1 MNELKIE
8 DLSCKRGESK
18 VLNNINLT
26 IKSGETLVVKG
37 RNGSGKTTLLR
48 ILSNFIT
55 SYQGKVSLND
65 LSILEDNLYNNKFN
79 LIGQKNSLKDN
90 LSIKKNLELWDIIF
104 NETLDHTKLLEHDN
118 LDHLIN
124 RDVGSLSDGQK
135 KCISLHRLNY
145 NKYEFWFL
153 DEPFVYLDEV
163 NTNSLIEKINL
174 FNENMGIVILTS
186 NINLPKKLTTN
197 RLAKAINN
205 KKRDEYIDKFETVN
219 FFL

>member
-8 DLSCKRGESK
+8 DLSCIRGESK
-18 VLNNINLT
+18 VLNNINLI

-104 NETLDHTKLLEHDN
+104 NETLNHAKLLEHDN

-163 NTNSLIEKINL
+163 NTNSLIEKINR

-186 NINLPKKLTTN
+186 NINLPKKFH
-197 RLAKAINN
+197 K
-205 KKRDEYIDKFETVN
+205 EVN
-219 FFL
+219 I

>member
-18 VLNNINLT
+18 ILNNINLT

-65 LSILEDNLYNNKFN
+65 LSILEDNSYNNKFN

-104 NETLDHTKLLEHDN
+104 NETLDHAKLLEHDN

-163 NTNSLIEKINL
+163 NTNSLIEKINR

-186 NINLPKKLTTN
+186 NINLPKKFH
-197 RLAKAINN
+197 K
-205 KKRDEYIDKFETVN
+205 EVN
-219 FFL
+219 I

>member
-55 SYQGKVSLND
+55 SYQGKVSLNN

-90 LSIKKNLELWDIIF
+90 LSIEKNLELWDILF
-104 NETLDHTKLLEHDN
+104 NETLDHAKLLEYYN
-118 LDHLIN
+118 LDHLISN
-124 RDVGSLSDGQK
+124 DVGSLSDGQK

-163 NTNSLIEKINL
+163 NTNSLIEKINR

-186 NINLPKKLTTN
+186 NINLPKKFH
-197 RLAKAINN
+197 K
-205 KKRDEYIDKFETVN
+205 EVN
-219 FFL
+219 I

>member
-37 RNGSGKTTLLR
+37 LNGSGKTTLLR

-55 SYQGKVSLND
+55 SYQGKVSLNN
-65 LSILEDNLYNNKFN
+65 LNIIEDNLYNNKFN

-104 NETLDHTKLLEHDN
+104 NETLDHAKLLEHDN

-163 NTNSLIEKINL
+163 NTNSLIEKINR

-186 NINLPKKLTTN
+186 NINLPKKFH
-197 RLAKAINN
+197 K
-205 KKRDEYIDKFETVN
+205 EVN
-219 FFL
+219 I

>member
-18 VLNNINLT
+18 VLNNVNLI

-55 SYQGKVSLND
+55 SYRGKVSLND

-104 NETLDHTKLLEHDN
+104 NETLDHAKLLEHDN

-145 NKYEFWFL
+145 KKYEFWFL

-163 NTNSLIEKINL
+163 NTNSLIEKINR

-186 NINLPKKLTTN
+186 NINLPKKFH
-197 RLAKAINN
+197 K
-205 KKRDEYIDKFETVN
+205 EVN
-219 FFL
+219 I

>member
-48 ILSNFIT
+48 ILANFIT

-104 NETLDHTKLLEHDN
+104 NETLDHAKLLEHDN

-163 NTNSLIEKINL
+163 NTNSLIEKINR

-186 NINLPKKLTTN
+186 NINLPKKFH
-197 RLAKAINN
+197 KEVHI
-205 KKRDEYIDKFETVN
+205 
-219 FFL
+219 

>member
-37 RNGSGKTTLLR
+37 LNGSGKTTLLR

-65 LSILEDNLYNNKFN
+65 LNIIEDNLYNNKFN

-104 NETLDHTKLLEHDN
+104 NETLDHAKLLEHDN

-163 NTNSLIEKINL
+163 NTNLLIEKINR

-186 NINLPKKLTTN
+186 NINLPKKFH
-197 RLAKAINN
+197 K
-205 KKRDEYIDKFETVN
+205 EVN
-219 FFL
+219 I

>member
-18 VLNNINLT
+18 VLNNINFT

-104 NETLDHTKLLEHDN
+104 HETLDHTKLLEHDN

-163 NTNSLIEKINL
+163 NTNSLIEKINR

-186 NINLPKKLTTN
+186 NINLPKKFH
-197 RLAKAINN
+197 K
-205 KKRDEYIDKFETVN
+205 EVN
-219 FFL
+219 I

>member
-48 ILSNFIT
+48 ILSKFIT

-65 LSILEDNLYNNKFN
+65 LNILEDNLYNNKFN

-104 NETLDHTKLLEHDN
+104 NETLDHAKLLEYDN

-163 NTNSLIEKINL
+163 NTNSLIEKINR

-186 NINLPKKLTTN
+186 NINLPKKFH
-197 RLAKAINN
+197 K
-205 KKRDEYIDKFETVN
+205 EVN
-219 FFL
+219 I

>member
-55 SYQGKVSLND
+55 YYQGKVSLND

-104 NETLDHTKLLEHDN
+104 NETLDHAKILEHNN

-163 NTNSLIEKINL
+163 NTNSLIEKINR

-186 NINLPKKLTTN
+186 NINLPKRFHK
-197 RLAKAINN
+197 
-205 KKRDEYIDKFETVN
+205 EVN
-219 FFL
+219 I

>member
-65 LSILEDNLYNNKFN
+65 LSILEDNLYNSKFN

-104 NETLDHTKLLEHDN
+104 NETLDHAKLLEHDN

-135 KCISLHRLNY
+135 KCISLYRLNY

-163 NTNSLIEKINL
+163 NTNSLIEKINR

-186 NINLPKKLTTN
+186 NINLPKKFH
-197 RLAKAINN
+197 K
-205 KKRDEYIDKFETVN
+205 EVN
-219 FFL
+219 I

>member
-1 MNELKIE
+1 MNELKTE
-8 DLSCKRGESK
+8 NLSCKRGENA
-18 VLNNINLT
+18 VLNNVNFS

-55 SYQGKVSLND
+55 SYEGKVMFNEI
-65 LSILEDNLYNNKFN
+65 SIREDSLYNSKFN
-79 LIGQKNSLKDN
+79 LIGQKNSLKEN
-90 LSIKKNLELWDIIF
+90 LSIKKNFDLWDILF
-104 NETLDHTKLLEHDN
+104 NEVLDHVKLLEHNN
-118 LDHLIN
+118 LYHLIN

-145 NKYEFWFL
+145 KKYDLWFL

-163 NTNSLIEKINL
+163 NTHLLIEKINQ

-186 NINLPKKLTTN
+186 NINLPKNFHKE
-197 RLAKAINN
+197 IN
-205 KKRDEYIDKFETVN
+205 I
-219 FFL
+219 

>member
-37 RNGSGKTTLLR
+37 RNGSGKTTFLR

-55 SYQGKVSLND
+55 SYQGKVTLND

-104 NETLDHTKLLEHDN
+104 NETLDHAKLLEHDN

-163 NTNSLIEKINL
+163 NTNSLIEKINR

-186 NINLPKKLTTN
+186 NINLPKKFH
-197 RLAKAINN
+197 K
-205 KKRDEYIDKFETVN
+205 EVN
-219 FFL
+219 I

>member
-104 NETLDHTKLLEHDN
+104 NETLDHANLLEHDN

-135 KCISLHRLNY
+135 KCISLYRLNY

-163 NTNSLIEKINL
+163 NTNSLIEKINR

-186 NINLPKKLTTN
+186 NINLPKKFH
-197 RLAKAINN
+197 K
-205 KKRDEYIDKFETVN
+205 EVN
-219 FFL
+219 I

>member
-18 VLNNINLT
+18 VLNNINIT

-55 SYQGKVSLND
+55 SYQGKVLFND

-104 NETLDHTKLLEHDN
+104 NESLDHAKLLERDN

-145 NKYEFWFL
+145 NKYELWFL

-163 NTNSLIEKINL
+163 NTKSIIEKINR

-186 NINLPKKLTTN
+186 NINLPKKFH
-197 RLAKAINN
+197 KEIS
-205 KKRDEYIDKFETVN
+205 I
-219 FFL
+219 

>member
-1 MNELKIE
+1 M
-8 DLSCKRGESK
+8 SCKRGESK

-65 LSILEDNLYNNKFN
+65 LSILEDSLYNNKFN

-104 NETLDHTKLLEHDN
+104 NETLDHAKLLEHDN

-145 NKYEFWFL
+145 NKYELWFL

-163 NTNSLIEKINL
+163 NTNSLIEKINR

-186 NINLPKKLTTN
+186 NINLPKKFH
-197 RLAKAINN
+197 K
-205 KKRDEYIDKFETVN
+205 EVN
-219 FFL
+219 I

>member
-104 NETLDHTKLLEHDN
+104 NETLDHAKLLESDN

-163 NTNSLIEKINL
+163 NTNSLIEKINR
-174 FNENMGIVILTS
+174 FNENIGIVILTS
-186 NINLPKKLTTN
+186 NINLPKKFH
-197 RLAKAINN
+197 K
-205 KKRDEYIDKFETVN
+205 EVN
-219 FFL
+219 I

>member
-55 SYQGKVSLND
+55 SYQGKVSIND
-65 LSILEDNLYNNKFN
+65 LSILEDSSYNNKFN

-104 NETLDHTKLLEHDN
+104 NETLDHAKLLEHDN

-163 NTNSLIEKINL
+163 NTNSLIEKINR

-186 NINLPKKLTTN
+186 NINLPKKFH
-197 RLAKAINN
+197 K
-205 KKRDEYIDKFETVN
+205 EVN
-219 FFL
+219 I

>member
-104 NETLDHTKLLEHDN
+104 NETLDHAKLLEHDN

-145 NKYEFWFL
+145 NKYELWFL

-163 NTNSLIEKINL
+163 NTNSLIEKINR

-186 NINLPKKLTTN
+186 NINLPKKFH
-197 RLAKAINN
+197 K
-205 KKRDEYIDKFETVN
+205 EVN
-219 FFL
+219 I

>member
-26 IKSGETLVVKG
+26 IKSGETLVIKG

-65 LSILEDNLYNNKFN
+65 LNILEDNLYNNKFN

-104 NETLDHTKLLEHDN
+104 NETLDHAKLLEHDN

-163 NTNSLIEKINL
+163 NTNSLIEKINR

-186 NINLPKKLTTN
+186 NINLPKKFH
-197 RLAKAINN
+197 K
-205 KKRDEYIDKFETVN
+205 EVN
-219 FFL
+219 I

>member
-104 NETLDHTKLLEHDN
+104 NETLDHAKLLEHDN

-163 NTNSLIEKINL
+163 NTNSLIEKINR

-186 NINLPKKLTTN
+186 NINLPKRFHK
-197 RLAKAINN
+197 
-205 KKRDEYIDKFETVN
+205 EVN
-219 FFL
+219 I

>member
-104 NETLDHTKLLEHDN
+104 NETLDHANLLEHDN

-153 DEPFVYLDEV
+153 DEPFVYLDEA
-163 NTNSLIEKINL
+163 NTNSLIEKINR

-186 NINLPKKLTTN
+186 NINLPKKFH
-197 RLAKAINN
+197 K
-205 KKRDEYIDKFETVN
+205 EVN
-219 FFL
+219 I

>member
-55 SYQGKVSLND
+55 SYQGKVSLNH

-104 NETLDHTKLLEHDN
+104 NETLDHAKLLEHDN

-163 NTNSLIEKINL
+163 NTNSLIEKINR

-186 NINLPKKLTTN
+186 NINLPKKFH
-197 RLAKAINN
+197 K
-205 KKRDEYIDKFETVN
+205 EVN
-219 FFL
+219 I

>member
-8 DLSCKRGESK
+8 DLSCKRGENK
-18 VLNNINLT
+18 VLNNVNLT

-163 NTNSLIEKINL
+163 NTNSLIEKINR

-186 NINLPKKLTTN
+186 NINLPKKFH
-197 RLAKAINN
+197 K
-205 KKRDEYIDKFETVN
+205 EVN
-219 FFL
+219 I

>member
-18 VLNNINLT
+18 VLNNISLT

-104 NETLDHTKLLEHDN
+104 NETLDHAKLLEHDN

-153 DEPFVYLDEV
+153 DEPFVYLDEA
-163 NTNSLIEKINL
+163 NTNSLIEKINR

-186 NINLPKKLTTN
+186 NINLPKKFH
-197 RLAKAINN
+197 K
-205 KKRDEYIDKFETVN
+205 EVN
-219 FFL
+219 I

>member
-104 NETLDHTKLLEHDN
+104 NETLDHAKLLEYDN

-163 NTNSLIEKINL
+163 NTNSLIEKIDR

-186 NINLPKKLTTN
+186 NINLPKKFH
-197 RLAKAINN
+197 K
-205 KKRDEYIDKFETVN
+205 EVN
-219 FFL
+219 I

>member
-55 SYQGKVSLND
+55 SYQGKVSLNG
-65 LSILEDNLYNNKFN
+65 LSILEDNSYNNKFN

-104 NETLDHTKLLEHDN
+104 NETLDHAKLLEHDN

-163 NTNSLIEKINL
+163 NTNSLIEKINR

-186 NINLPKKLTTN
+186 NINLPKKFH
-197 RLAKAINN
+197 K
-205 KKRDEYIDKFETVN
+205 EVN
-219 FFL
+219 I

>member
-104 NETLDHTKLLEHDN
+104 NETLDHAKLLEHDN

-135 KCISLHRLNY
+135 KCVSLYRLNY

-163 NTNSLIEKINL
+163 NTNSLIEKINR

-186 NINLPKKLTTN
+186 NINLPKKFH
-197 RLAKAINN
+197 K
-205 KKRDEYIDKFETVN
+205 EVN
-219 FFL
+219 I

>member
-1 MNELKIE
+1 MNELKIK

-104 NETLDHTKLLEHDN
+104 NETLDHAKLLEHDN

-163 NTNSLIEKINL
+163 NTNSLIEKINR

-186 NINLPKKLTTN
+186 NISLPKKFH
-197 RLAKAINN
+197 K
-205 KKRDEYIDKFETVN
+205 EVN
-219 FFL
+219 I

>member
-65 LSILEDNLYNNKFN
+65 LSILEDNLYNKKFN

-104 NETLDHTKLLEHDN
+104 NESLDHAKLLEYDN

-163 NTNSLIEKINL
+163 NTNLLIEKINR

-186 NINLPKKLTTN
+186 NINLPKKFH
-197 RLAKAINN
+197 K
-205 KKRDEYIDKFETVN
+205 EVN
-219 FFL
+219 I

>member
-18 VLNNINLT
+18 VLNNVSLT

-65 LSILEDNLYNNKFN
+65 LSILEDNSYNNKFN

-104 NETLDHTKLLEHDN
+104 NETLDHAKLLEQDN

-163 NTNSLIEKINL
+163 NTNSLIEKINR

-186 NINLPKKLTTN
+186 NINLPKKFH
-197 RLAKAINN
+197 KEIN
-205 KKRDEYIDKFETVN
+205 I
-219 FFL
+219 

>member
-65 LSILEDNLYNNKFN
+65 LNILEDNLYNNKFN

-104 NETLDHTKLLEHDN
+104 NESLDHAKLLEHDN

-163 NTNSLIEKINL
+163 NTNSLIEKINR

-186 NINLPKKLTTN
+186 NINLPKKFH
-197 RLAKAINN
+197 K
-205 KKRDEYIDKFETVN
+205 EVN
-219 FFL
+219 I